1 MGVTARSSVRQRCP
15 RKPSAE
21 GVPASPCVR
30 PLSPAGCA
38 ERYRNL
44 LEQASEGVFI
54 TDMEGRC
61 LLANPA
67 GAQLLG
73 YEVEELVGRGL
84 LEHIAAVSP
93 AGLADALRDLKEGRT
108 VRIGKSFRRKNGSEF
123 PGELTGRCLSDGT
136 VQSILRD
143 VTERRRAEAAA
154 LTAEGRLRD
163 IFENSPIG
171 VFFVCVAP
179 DGRFIAETIN
189 PHGERAFGV
198 DRWRSTGMAIDEL
211 FPAERIARVEAFF
224 RRCVE
229 SGAPVDCEIE
239 VVREAEARLVHALL
253 VPLRDADGVVRH
265 IAGFVHDITGQRRAE
280 AALRESEERFSKI
293 FHASPGAIAVSDF
306 ETGSVLEAND
316 SFLRIFGQTRE
327 QVRGRTTVGIGVWP
341 DAQARDRFLEAMRQ
355 HGAVR
360 DFEMRWNTPG
370 GERFCLL
377 TAERI
382 ELHGRACI
390 LSLVDDVTGLRRA
403 ESERTEAAEREQRA
417 AESFTRRLIESQE
430 AERRRIAG
438 ELHDSLGQ
446 ELLLITNRLQLALA
460 NPSLPQALRKDFQDI
475 GALATQAVAEVRR
488 ISHALRPPQLDHLG
502 LTRALRAMLD
512 SVAPTAGF
520 ELCHHL
526 DDIDGAYPSEMETNW
541 YRILQESLNNIL
553 KHARARHVEVLLER
567 DIRDVR
573 LIVADDGCGIPPE
586 PAASDGLGLRNI
598 AERVRILGGRLRI
611 DSAPGTGTRLEVTAP
626 LPAET

>member
-1 MGVTARSSVRQRCP
+1 MADCS
-15 RKPSAE
+15 
-21 GVPASPCVR
+21 
-30 PLSPAGCA
+30 

-54 TDMEGRC
+54 VDDEGRC
-61 LLANPA
+61 LLVNPA
-67 GAQLLG
+67 GAKMFGCPEAELLG
-73 YEVEELVGRGL
+73 VSLLDHVVAEGGRELGSLRDR
-84 LEHIAAVSP
+84 VS
-93 AGLADALRDLKEGRT
+93 AGLT
-108 VRIGKSFRRKNGSEF
+108 VRAARLFRRSDGSTF
-123 PGELTGRCLSDGT
+123 PGEITARRLSDGT
-136 VQSILRD
+136 IQCILRD
-143 VTERRRAEAAA
+143 VTERLRAEKTA

-171 VFFVCVAP
+171 VFFVGVAP

-189 PHGERAFGV
+189 LQGERAFGV

-211 FPAERIARVEAFF
+211 FPAERIARVETFF

-253 VPLRDADGVVRH
+253 VPLRDADGGVGH

-293 FHASPGAIAVSDF
+293 FHASPGAIALSDF
-306 ETGSVLEAND
+306 ENGSVLEAND
-316 SFLRIFGQTRE
+316 SFLRIFGQARE

-403 ESERTEAAEREQRA
+403 ERERAEAAEREQRA

-446 ELLLITNRLQLALA
+446 ELLLIGNRLQLALG
-460 NPSLPQALRKDFQDI
+460 NPSMPQALREEIQGI

-512 SVAPTAGF
+512 SVAQTAGF

-526 DDIDGAYPSEMETNW
+526 DDIDGAYPSELETNW

-573 LIVADDGCGIPPE
+573 LIVADDGCGIPPGT
-586 PAASDGLGLRNI
+586 AASDGLGLRNI